1 MTGTEAQ
8 SRSQAES
15 LDTSCKDGCCGKDE
29 SNTKAEAKS
38 RDSSPD
44 ASCKDGCC
52 DGDSK
57 IIKIA
62 NRPEDSSSDASCQ
75 DACCDEDSNMGDKLG
90 KPNIDLPPATKPKV
104 QTGCCGDKQSCKCDE
119 SCIERLAQRACIQE
133 CAGEQEKYQ
142 SSFPDHGSRSKSRSS
157 CANHLES
164 TRERFAATM
173 DGLRCICRALATLN
187 LESCCASNSRASSCK
202 SRKSSPS
209 RSSIRDRLGASA
221 TSTSRVYGTA
231 PSKECRK
238 RCCAKKPEAI
248 TIQEKPLGSIDSET
262 CQEECCDAPK
272 NDNSSKKEIKVS
284 TTVDLE
290 KGPSFLEHVALSV
303 TGMTCTG
310 CEKKLDRVLNGLN
323 QATNVKTSLVTSRAE
338 FDVDVSLATVAETI
352 QYVQTATGF
361 SCDLITFKGA
371 ELDLQMKD
379 MPETLSIK
387 GVTGSEVGKDGV
399 RVFYDPTV
407 IGARELI
414 DALGNPELAP
424 LKPDPS
430 ISAGAQHVRYLS
442 YVTAASIA
450 LTIPI
455 LVLAYAPLPKHDVAY
470 GAASLALATLIQF
483 AIAGP
488 FYVAAF
494 KSLIFSKMVELDFLI
509 VLSTSAAYIFSL
521 ISFAFLVKG
530 QPLSTGE
537 FFETSALLVTLITVG
552 KLLSAFA
559 RQQAIQSVSVRS
571 LQPQTAN
578 IIEPEKATI
587 DSRLL
592 QYCDIFEVAPESSIV
607 TDGTVTAGTSDVNES
622 MITGESVPVPK
633 SSGSRVIAGS
643 INGSGKLTVRLTRLP
658 NENTVT
664 AIASMVDQA
673 KLSKPKMQA
682 IADRVAGWFIPVVVT
697 ISLVTFA
704 VWMGVGTRV
713 QSKSAGEAAIQG
725 LTYAIAT
732 LIVSC
737 PCAIGLAV
745 PMVVVIV
752 SGLAAKRGIV
762 FKDSQAIEVAHKTKH
777 VVFDKTGTLTEG
789 KLTVTQSEYFHPDA
803 ASILLGLIDGVKHP
817 VSVALAQHLKSQ
829 KTQTAKLSDI
839 RTLPGKGIE
848 ATFTPHNG
856 PKTTIRGGNPHW
868 LSLTT
873 DPTLLPLPRASTT
886 FCLTIGSTK
895 AAIFSLADTLRPSSL
910 PTITSLRALGITS
923 ISIVSGDDVG
933 PVQAIA
939 AELGIPES
947 NAHARCSP
955 GDKKNFIES
964 LPSGEVSIFIGDG
977 TNDAVALAQATV
989 GIHMSDNPDSTS
1001 SSSSD
1006 IASSTASIVL
1016 TGSSLDGVL
1025 GVIALSRAAYQR
1037 IVFNFAWSGVYN
1049 LFAIL
1054 LAAGAFVRARI
1065 PPAYAGLGEIVSVL
1079 PVVLAAVALRWVR
1092 V

>member
-1 MTGTEAQ
+1 M
-8 SRSQAES
+8 
-15 LDTSCKDGCCGKDE
+15 
-29 SNTKAEAKS
+29 
-38 RDSSPD
+38 
-44 ASCKDGCC
+44 
-52 DGDSK
+52 
-57 IIKIA
+57 
-62 NRPEDSSSDASCQ
+62 
-75 DACCDEDSNMGDKLG
+75 
-90 KPNIDLPPATKPKV
+90 
-104 QTGCCGDKQSCKCDE
+104 
-119 SCIERLAQRACIQE
+119 
-133 CAGEQEKYQ
+133 
-142 SSFPDHGSRSKSRSS
+142 
-157 CANHLES
+157 
-164 TRERFAATM
+164 
-173 DGLRCICRALATLN
+173 
-187 LESCCASNSRASSCK
+187 
-202 SRKSSPS
+202 
-209 RSSIRDRLGASA
+209 
-221 TSTSRVYGTA
+221 
-231 PSKECRK
+231 
-238 RCCAKKPEAI
+238 
-248 TIQEKPLGSIDSET
+248 
-262 CQEECCDAPK
+262 
-272 NDNSSKKEIKVS
+272 SKKEFKIS

-290 KGPSFLEHVALSV
+290 KGPSSLEHVALSV

-338 FDVDVSLATVAETI
+338 FDIDVSLATVAETI
-352 QYVQTATGF
+352 QHVQTATGF
-361 SCDLITFKGA
+361 SCDLITYKGA
-371 ELDLQMKD
+371 ELDLQPKD
-379 MPETLSIK
+379 TLEASSIE
-387 GVTGSEVGKDGV
+387 GVTGCEVGKDGV
-399 RVFYDPTV
+399 RIFYDPTV

-414 DALGNPELAP
+414 DALGNPELAS

-430 ISAGAQHVRYLS
+430 IYAGARHVQHLT

-455 LVLAYAPLPKHDVAY
+455 LVLAYAPLPKHDIAY

-494 KSLIFSKMVELDFLI
+494 KSLVFSKMLELDFLI

-521 ISFAFLVKG
+521 ISFAFLVNG

-537 FFETSALLVTLITVG
+537 FFETSALLVTLIMVG

-571 LQPQTAN
+571 LQSPTAE
-578 IIEPEKATI
+578 IVEPEKTTI

-592 QYCDIFEVAPESSIV
+592 QYGDIFEVSPESSIV
-607 TDGTVTAGTSDVNES
+607 TDGTVTAGASEVNES
-622 MITGESVPVPK
+622 MITGESIPVPK
-633 SSGSRVIAGS
+633 SSGSRVLAGS

-658 NENTVT
+658 NENTIT
-664 AIASMVDQA
+664 TIASMVDQA

-697 ISLVTFA
+697 IALVTFA
-704 VWMGVGTRV
+704 IWMGVGTRI
-713 QSKSAGEAAIQG
+713 QSKSAGDAAIQG

-732 LIVSC
+732 LIISC

-745 PMVVVIV
+745 PMVIVIV

-762 FKDSQAIEVAHKTKH
+762 FKDSQAIEVAHRTKH

-803 ASILLGLIDGVKHP
+803 ASILLGLVDGVKHP
-817 VSVALAQHLKSQ
+817 VSVALARYLKSQ
-829 KTQTAKLSDI
+829 HTQAAKLSNV
-839 RTLPGKGIE
+839 RTLLGKGVE
-848 ATFTPHNG
+848 ATFAPRNG
-856 PKTTIRGGNPHW
+856 SEMTIRGGNPHW
-868 LSLTT
+868 LSLSSDSSVTS
-873 DPTLLPLPRASTT
+873 LPNGGTI
-886 FCLTIGSTK
+886 FCLTINSTK
-895 AAIFSLADTLRPSSL
+895 AAIFSLRDTLRPSSF
-910 PTITSLRALGITS
+910 PTISSLRALGIS

-939 AELGIPES
+939 SELGIPNS

-955 GDKKNFIES
+955 EDKKNFLTS
-964 LPSGEVSIFIGDG
+964 LPPNDISIFIGDG
-977 TNDAVALAQATV
+977 TNDAVALAQATI
-989 GIHMSDNPDSTS
+989 GIHMSDKQDGTDSSNS
-1001 SSSSD
+1001 SSSSEV
-1006 IASSTASIVL
+1006 ASSSASVVL

-1054 LAAGAFVRARI
+1054 LAAGAFVKARI

-1079 PVVLAAVALRWVR
+1079 PVVVAAVALRWVK